1 MKFTILKTSPEVTT
15 VRCEGPI
22 TFVEIIKNREALE
35 KVLEQTP
42 HRAYLLLNME
52 RVTILD
58 SAGISWMIQQHKRAA
73 QNGGLAVFST
83 IPPVIK
89 GMLTLLNM
97 DQALSF
103 VDEDAEG
110 EKLLKNRQSGTENS
124 EVVIR

>member
-1 MKFTILKTSPEVTT
+1 MKFSILSTSPEVTA

-42 HRAYLLLNME
+42 HRANLLLNME

-58 SAGISWMIQQHKRAA
+58 SAGISWMIQQHKRSAET
-73 QNGGLAVFST
+73 GGLAVFST

-97 DQALSF
+97 QQALSF
-103 VDEDAEG
+103 VDDDVEG
-110 EKLLKNRQSGTENS
+110 ERLLKSRSS
-124 EVVIR
+124 